1 MTTPPLI
8 TATAG
13 ACQAACLE
21 EPRCGAF
28 QWIEPSTATTD
39 AARAGMQHNQC
50 IFKCVGAVAPIGRGE
65 CRIGMKTFFG
75 VCGPKVNN
83 SNAPLPPPAPPTP
96 PPLPPLLQCPVPFG
110 SSGGQ
115 LEDGTDHTR
124 APGQAGS
131 GLAGSEI
138 VTALTCNP
146 WCLFNLT
153 DDIGERNDLGANPQ

>member
-1 MTTPPLI
+1 
-8 TATAG
+8 
-13 ACQAACLE
+13 
-21 EPRCGAF
+21 
-28 QWIEPSTATTD
+28 
-39 AARAGMQHNQC
+39 
-50 IFKCVGAVAPIGRGE
+50 
-65 CRIGMKTFFG
+65 MKTFFG

-153 DDIGERNDLGANPQ
+153 DDIGERNDLGANPQYQEIAQKIAARLKYHGSTGPMPAYIYEDKQEFSSKINDMCVASVKSGC